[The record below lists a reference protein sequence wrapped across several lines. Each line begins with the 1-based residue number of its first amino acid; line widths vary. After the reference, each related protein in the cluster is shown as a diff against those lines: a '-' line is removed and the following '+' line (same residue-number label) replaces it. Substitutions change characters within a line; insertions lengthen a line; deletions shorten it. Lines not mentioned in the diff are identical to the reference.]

1 MSNIMRNIRQC
12 VMSILVIVTLV
23 GAGIWIG
30 VHIPNEAE
38 PFEMSDSRFD
48 LKLPGEVEKRI
59 VTIGEIESKLVEASE
74 LCTYTDEYTVP
85 ISAAHPRYML
95 DNIPVPGTTNSISME
110 CTGVVRVNYDVN
122 DMIPTVDTESETIY
136 ISIPEPS
143 SIDNL
148 VDLDNVIVSEN
159 NNILN
164 PIDFGQYHALIN
176 DAKTLGLTQAE
187 EDGLYEAAEAN
198 VKAILE
204 NYLAGF
210 EYDVKF
216 I

>member
-1 MSNIMRNIRQC
+1 MSNIMRNIRQG
-12 VMSILVIVTLV
+12 VITILVVATLIGV
-23 GAGIWIG
+23 GIWIG
-30 VHIPNEAE
+30 MHIANEPE
-38 PFEMSDSRFD
+38 PFVTADSGFD

-59 VTIGEIESKLVEASE
+59 VTVGEIESKLVEASE
-74 LCTYTDEYTVP
+74 LCTYTDEYSVP

-122 DMIPTVDTESETIY
+122 DMVPTVDTESETIY

-148 VDLDNVIVSEN
+148 VDLDNVIVAET
-159 NNILN
+159 NNIFN
-164 PIDFGQYHALIN
+164 PIDFGQYLALIN
-176 DAKTLGLTQAE
+176 DAKALGLTQAE

-198 VKAILE
+198 VKTILK